1 MTRNTNKQT
10 KTAEKIVAT
19 ENKVVSEGKAPEV
32 EKYQIIID
40 QAKANKLSPKTLDC
54 IFFQVARN
62 IDDDK
67 IYLKMTGNEGG
78 GLHSK
83 EWLALN
89 NIIDILT
96 NQQSEKHFKSSVL
109 RPVFVGKSSNNAAF
123 LAAVLRSETIGL
135 IRCSDSS
142 KFLHVL
148 TGDMQEKGDALLKLT
163 AKNSVSETNHAK
175 DTPKQKP

>member
-1 MTRNTNKQT
+1 MTRKTNNQT
-10 KTAEKIVAT
+10 KTTEKIVAT
-19 ENKVVSEGKAPEV
+19 VNKVVSEDKVPEV
-32 EKYQIIID
+32 EKYQVIID

-54 IFFQVARN
+54 IFFQVALN
-62 IDDDK
+62 LDDDK
-67 IYLKMTGNEGG
+67 VYLKMTGNEGG

-83 EWLALN
+83 EWLALHK
-89 NIIDILT
+89 IIDILS

-148 TGDMQEKGDALLKLT
+148 TDDMQEKGDGLLKLT
-163 AKNSVSETNHAK
+163 AKSNVSDTNNG
-175 DTPKQKP
+175 